1 MVVLVLV
8 VSPILTI
15 IFPHHAVTDIDECA
29 ENSSLCPRFIKK
41 CVNTDGGYRCNCSDG
56 LQENAETGT
65 CEGQWEGVGVR
76 LGDSGS
82 RRVCVRLAA
91 FVGLGDM
98 KVKLGDMK
106 VKLGDMKVKLGDN
119 VGLATV

>member
-8 VSPILTI
+8 VLRTLTV
-15 IFPHHAVTDIDECA
+15 IFPHHAGTDIDECA
-29 ENSSLCPRFIKK
+29 ENSSLCPSFIKK
-41 CVNTDGGYRCNCSDG
+41 CVNMDGGYRCNCSDG
-56 LQENAETGT
+56 FQENAETGN

-82 RRVCVRLAA
+82 RRVCVRLVDL
-91 FVGLGDM
+91 VGLGDM
-98 KVKLGDMK
+98 KLKLGDMN